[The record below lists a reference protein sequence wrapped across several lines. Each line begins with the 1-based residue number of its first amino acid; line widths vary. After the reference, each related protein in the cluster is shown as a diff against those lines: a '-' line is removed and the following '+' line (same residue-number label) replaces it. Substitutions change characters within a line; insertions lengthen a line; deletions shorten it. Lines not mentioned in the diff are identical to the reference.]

1 MTEQFRDENFI
12 DRLTGCENLTPAQR
26 QVVDQL
32 ADELE
37 EADFALNYHQDERSK
52 AIENSS
58 YGFALWQELL
68 ARHRVEVQM
77 LADYG
82 VTKVRREAQHLR
94 GMKPYDR
101 HDPWNPA
108 CEMLIVASDPSC
120 VHPLTNAY
128 PVICAVPDTTQCDIG
143 ITTKCS
149 ERASDELFVKHGQ
162 MLGFW
167 HACDACLSW
176 LGEMARVEHEPSNA
190 DDPDQEAVDRRLKHF
205 REVWHAFGNPMK
217 DLTGFM
223 RSPLTVPDSTGR
235 LNRPRLGGPNL
246 RVV

>member
-1 MTEQFRDENFI
+1 VTQQFRDENFI
-12 DRLTGCENLTPAQR
+12 DRLTGCEDLTPAQR
-26 QVVDQL
+26 RVVDNL
-32 ADELE
+32 VDELE
-37 EADFALNYHQDERSK
+37 EADFAQNYHQNEQSQ

-58 YGFALWQELL
+58 YGYALWQELL
-68 ARHRVEVQM
+68 ARHRAEVQV

-108 CEMLIVASDPSC
+108 CEMLIVASDPSY
-120 VHPLTNAY
+120 VHPLTRAY
-128 PVICAVPDTTQCDIG
+128 PLITAVPDSSQCDIA

-167 HACDACLSW
+167 HACHSCLSW
-176 LGEMARVEHEPSNA
+176 LCEMARVEHEQRNPN
-190 DDPDQEAVDRRLKHF
+190 DTEQESLDRRLKHF
-205 REVWHAFGNPMK
+205 REVWTGFGNPTR

-223 RSPLTVPDSTGR
+223 RTPLTVPDRTGR
-235 LNRPRLGGPNL
+235 LNRPSLDKPNL

>member
-1 MTEQFRDENFI
+1 MTLQFRDDNFA
-12 DRLTGCENLTPAQR
+12 DKLTGCEELTPRQR
-26 QVVDQL
+26 QAVDNL
-32 ADELE
+32 VDELE
-37 EADFALNYHQDERSK
+37 EADFAQNYHQNEQSQ

-58 YGFALWQELL
+58 YGYALWQELL
-68 ARHRVEVQM
+68 ARHRTEVQM

-108 CEMLIVASDPSC
+108 CEMLIVASDPSY
-120 VHPLTNAY
+120 VHPLTSAY
-128 PVICAVPDTTQCDIG
+128 PLITAISDSRCCDIA
-143 ITTKCS
+143 ITSKCN
-149 ERASDELFVKHGQ
+149 ERADDQLFVKHGQ

-167 HACDACLSW
+167 HACSDCVAW
-176 LGEMARVEHEPSNA
+176 LLEMARVEHEPA
-190 DDPDQEAVDRRLKHF
+190 TEDDIDRRVEHF
-205 REVWHAFGNPMK
+205 LEVWHCFGYPSR

-223 RSPLTVPDSTGR
+223 RLPLTVPDRCGR
-235 LNRPRLGGPNL
+235 LQSRERPNL

>member
-1 MTEQFRDENFI
+1 VTQQFRDDDFV
-12 DRLTGCENLTPAQR
+12 DKLTGCEDLTPRQR
-26 QVVDQL
+26 QEVNKLADQL
-32 ADELE
+32 VEL
-37 EADFALNYHQDERSK
+37 DFVDNYHQNEQSQTVDS
-52 AIENSS
+52 SS
-58 YGFALWQELL
+58 YGYALWQELL
-68 ARHRVEVQM
+68 ARHRAEVQM

-101 HDPWNPA
+101 DDPWNPA
-108 CEMLIVASDPSC
+108 CEMLIVASDPSD

-128 PVICAVPDTTQCDIG
+128 PLISAVPDSSQCDIA

-167 HACDACLSW
+167 HTCHTCLSW
-176 LGEMARVEHEPSNA
+176 LCEMSRVEHERR
-190 DDPDQEAVDRRLKHF
+190 DPRDSEQEAVDRKQKHF
-205 REVWHAFGNPMK
+205 REVWTSFGSPTR

-223 RSPLTVPDSTGR
+223 RTPLTVPDRTGR
-235 LNRPRLGGPNL
+235 LNRPSLDKPNL